1 MDGNAQEFFNL
12 ATEIANG
19 AMAEAR
25 KEPEDAETCALLLD
39 IVELF
44 HPVLVA
50 GGGQREGTWQTRY
63 DRILVLYNQTTTE
76 QQPLPCFPKLS

>member
-1 MDGNAQEFFNL
+1 VAAFLQCHAVKADRSEQEFFSL

-19 AMAEAR
+19 VMIEAR
-25 KEPEDAETCALLLD
+25 REPEDAETCALLLD

-50 GGGQREGTWQTRY
+50 AVGQREGTWQTPY
-63 DRILVLYNQTTTE
+63 DRILVRYN
-76 QQPLPCFPKLS
+76 